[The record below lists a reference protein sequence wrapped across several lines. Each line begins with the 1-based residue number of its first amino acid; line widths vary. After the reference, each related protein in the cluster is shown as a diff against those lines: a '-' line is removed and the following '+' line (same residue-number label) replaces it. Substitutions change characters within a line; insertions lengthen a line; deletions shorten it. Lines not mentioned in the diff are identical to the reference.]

1 MVRVLHFV
9 SKMDRAGQETFI
21 MNVMRHI
28 DRKKVGFC
36 FLCSEAGRGD
46 YDDEIM
52 ALGGAIYYLPKR
64 NDAGRLSKIRGQIV
78 DLAKW
83 LKDNRDKFDIVH
95 LHTYHNLDVFI
106 HLAACKRAGVENI
119 VIHSHNTCGPH
130 VFVHKVIGMVCRS
143 FYKFKKLACSKV
155 AGEWLFGKR
164 AVRKGE
170 VTVIYNGIDL
180 ADFKY
185 SRECAEEIR
194 EKLGLTGKIVLG
206 HIGRF
211 SEQKNHEFL
220 MDIFAEYVKAHD
232 DAVLLLIGR
241 GELEDRIRAK
251 AELLGVQSK
260 VRFLGVRDDV
270 KELLQAMDVFVFPSL
285 YEGLS
290 VVLVEVQASSLP
302 VVTNE
307 NIAEETIISDGIRLL
322 PIKDVKAWCDCIDD
336 LRKTDRAQ
344 IRLTKEKEFDINSV
358 AEKMQQIYAELALAE
373 NGDMAKNG

>member
-119 VIHSHNTCGPH
+119 CAQDASHIT
-130 VFVHKVIGMVCRS
+130 R
-143 FYKFKKLACSKV
+143 
-155 AGEWLFGKR
+155 R
-164 AVRKGE
+164 
-170 VTVIYNGIDL
+170 
-180 ADFKY
+180 
-185 SRECAEEIR
+185 
-194 EKLGLTGKIVLG
+194 
-206 HIGRF
+206 
-211 SEQKNHEFL
+211 
-220 MDIFAEYVKAHD
+220 
-232 DAVLLLIGR
+232 
-241 GELEDRIRAK
+241 
-251 AELLGVQSK
+251 
-260 VRFLGVRDDV
+260 
-270 KELLQAMDVFVFPSL
+270 PS
-285 YEGLS
+285 
-290 VVLVEVQASSLP
+290 
-302 VVTNE
+302 
-307 NIAEETIISDGIRLL
+307 
-322 PIKDVKAWCDCIDD
+322 
-336 LRKTDRAQ
+336 
-344 IRLTKEKEFDINSV
+344 
-358 AEKMQQIYAELALAE
+358 
-373 NGDMAKNG
+373 